1 MCSSGRDLKMKLLV
15 LGSSG
20 GAPTKKRNCTSF
32 VIKLES
38 YGIML
43 DCSEGTQ
50 RQLLLAGYK
59 VSKIR
64 YIFISHLHFDHIAG
78 LIPMLSTKSMFG
90 IEGKVTIVGP
100 KGIKKFIETNLE
112 FVSSKFMFETEI
124 IEIEDGSE
132 IPFEDF
138 KINTYLLKH
147 RVDCF
152 GCRITFN
159 DKLGKIVKEK
169 LESYGLKE
177 GPVCGLL
184 RKGEEI
190 TLENGD
196 KITLH
201 DVATEPIKGKIFA
214 YVGDT
219 YLSEGIYKPADNAD
233 FMIIESTFQKEHVER
248 AETRTHLTSYMAG
261 NVAQRANVKKLMLF
275 HFSAAYPNANNF
287 KTEAAE
293 KFDGEIYLA
302 EDFMEI
308 DIN

>member
-1 MCSSGRDLKMKLLV
+1 MKLLV

-20 GAPTKKRNCTSF
+20 GAPTKNRNCTSF
-32 VIKLES
+32 VLKLES
-38 YGIML
+38 FGIML
-43 DCSEGTQ
+43 DCAENTQ
-50 RQLLLAGYK
+50 RQLQIAGYK
-59 VSKIR
+59 ISKIR

-100 KGIKKFIETNLE
+100 KGIKEFIEINLN
-112 FVSSKFMFETEI
+112 FVGTKFSFETDI
-124 IEIEDGSE
+124 IEINDGDE
-132 IPFEDF
+132 HIFEDF
-138 KINTYLLKH
+138 KINTFLLKH
-147 RVDCF
+147 RLNCF
-152 GCRITFN
+152 GYRITFN
-159 DKLGKIVKEK
+159 DTLGNIIKEK
-169 LESYGLKE
+169 LENFGLSE

-184 RKGEEI
+184 RRGEEV

-196 KITLH
+196 KITLK
-201 DVATEPIKGKIFA
+201 DVATEPIKGKIIA

-219 YLSEGIYKPADNAD
+219 YLSKGIYKTGENAD

-248 AETRTHLTSYMAG
+248 AESRTHLTSYMAG
-261 NVAQRANVKKLMLF
+261 NVAQRANVKKLMLY
-275 HFSAAYPNANNF
+275 HFSAAYPKASKF

-308 DIN
+308 DI

>member
-1 MCSSGRDLKMKLLV
+1 MKLLV

-32 VIKLES
+32 VLKEES

-64 YIFISHLHFDHIAG
+64 YIFISHLHFDHVAG

-90 IEGKVTIVGP
+90 IEGKVTILGP
-100 KGIKKFIETNLE
+100 KGLKKFIETNLE
-112 FVSSKFMFETEI
+112 FVKSKFLFETEI
-124 IEIEDGSE
+124 IETEDGSE
-132 IPFEDF
+132 IVFDEF
-138 KINTYLLKH
+138 KINTYVLKH
-147 RVDCF
+147 RLESF
-152 GCRITFN
+152 GFRITFN
-159 DKLGKIVKEK
+159 DKLGNIVKEK
-169 LESYGLKE
+169 LESFGLKE

-184 RKGEEI
+184 QKGEKVKTDSGKTI
-190 TLENGD
+190 TL
-196 KITLH
+196 K
-201 DVATEPIKGKIFA
+201 DVATESTKGKIFA

-219 YLSEGIYKPADNAD
+219 YLSKGIYKTADDAD
-233 FMIIESTFQKEHVER
+233 FLLIESTFQKEHEKR
-248 AETRTHLTSYMAG
+248 AEARTHLTSYMAG
-261 NVAQRANVKKLMLF
+261 NVAQRSNAKKLMLY
-275 HFSAAYPNANNF
+275 HFSASYTDLNKF
-287 KTEAAE
+287 KIEAAE

-308 DIN
+308 EI

>member
-1 MCSSGRDLKMKLLV
+1 
-15 LGSSG
+15 
-20 GAPTKKRNCTSF
+20 
-32 VIKLES
+32 
-38 YGIML
+38 ML

-100 KGIKKFIETNLE
+100 KGLKKFIEMNLD
-112 FVSSKFMFETEI
+112 FVKSKFLFETEI
-124 IEIEDGSE
+124 IEIEDDSE
-132 IPFEDF
+132 LTFEDF
-138 KINTYLLKH
+138 KISTHLLKH
-147 RVDCF
+147 RLESF
-152 GCRITFN
+152 GYRITFN

-169 LESYGLKE
+169 LESLGLSE

-184 RKGEEI
+184 RKGEKVELEDGSSI
-190 TLENGD
+190 TL
-196 KITLH
+196 K
-201 DVATEPIKGKIFA
+201 DVATEPTKGKIFA

-219 YLSEGIYKPADNAD
+219 YLSKGIYKTADNAD
-233 FMIIESTFQKEHVER
+233 FMLIESTFQKEHDER
-248 AETRTHLTSYMAG
+248 AEARTHLTSYMAG
-261 NVAQRANVKKLMLF
+261 NIAQRSKAKKLMLY
-275 HFSAAYPNANNF
+275 HFSASYTDLNKF

-293 KFDGEIYLA
+293 KFSGEIYLA

-308 DIN
+308 EIN